1 MSAPTARPPREVF
14 ETDTD
19 PKSADRF
26 GTASFVKDSTV
37 ISALSF
43 MGVAGAFLLD
53 VVVAATFGLGYRTD
67 AFFIAIAVPHLVW
80 SILSSSTT
88 RVLTPIFTQLLEEE
102 GGQEVWRVFS
112 LLANLSLIA
121 LPLLSI
127 AGALLSPLIL
137 AVTGAGLQG
146 EAASLAVALNRVLFL
161 MLIPA
166 GLIQVMNAVLNAHKH
181 FAAPAGTTLLQYV
194 IIIITVILLQGTM
207 GVMSVALGYILSM
220 VGQVLILGAV
230 LLAKGARYVPSLNYR
245 DPVVNKAAHLMVPPL
260 GGEVLGQSISVI
272 ERALASFLPP
282 GSVSALAF
290 AGRILRALDITFLN
304 NVVVAIL
311 PRLSSL
317 STAKD
322 LLGLKRFISLGLK
335 VSWAVTIPLTASIL
349 ALSGPLVRLLFQR
362 GAFDLQAVQLTS
374 SVLSLYVVGLPLLA
388 MLRLLMTAFYS
399 MQDTTTP
406 FFIRA
411 GMLGV
416 NLGGDLILMRVLGVA
431 GLALATS
438 LTYLLS
444 AFVAAWL
451 LRRRIGPLRL
461 HLTRYLTK
469 MSVAAAIM
477 ICTAIVLRA
486 WFEPRIHTATPVIL
500 LLETTMVMS
509 VAALTYLLA
518 VVLLRIEEYQKLF
531 GWVRRRRGSP
541 EGWTQD

>member
-1 MSAPTARPPREVF
+1 MP

-19 PKSADRF
+19 PKPADSS

-53 VVVAATFGLGYRTD
+53 VVVTAAFGLGYRTD
-67 AFFIAIAVPHLVW
+67 AFFIAIAVPNLVW

-88 RVLTPIFTQLLEEE
+88 RVLTPIFTQLLEEK
-102 GGQEVWRVFS
+102 GSQEVWRVCS
-112 LLANLSLIA
+112 LLVNLSLVV
-121 LPLLSI
+121 LPLFSV
-127 AGALLSPLIL
+127 AAALLSPLIL
-137 AVTGAGLQG
+137 AVTGAGLEG

-161 MLIPA
+161 MLFPA
-166 GLIQVMNAVLNAHKH
+166 GLIQVMNAVLNAHRH
-181 FAAPAGTTLLQYV
+181 FAVPAGTTLLQYA
-194 IIIITVILLQGTM
+194 IIIATVLSLRGTM
-207 GVMSVALGYILSM
+207 GIMSVALGYILSM
-220 VGQVLILGAV
+220 IGQVLVLGVA

-245 DPVVNKAAHLMVPPL
+245 DPVVLKAARLLVPPV
-260 GGEVLGQSISVI
+260 GGEVLGQSIAVI

-282 GSVSALAF
+282 GSVSALAL

-335 VSWAVTIPLTASIL
+335 VSWAVTIPLTAGIL

-374 SVLSLYVVGLPLLA
+374 SVLSLYVVGLPMLA

-406 FFIRA
+406 FYIRA
-411 GMLGV
+411 GMLGT
-416 NLGGDLILMRVLGVA
+416 NLACDLILMRVLGVA

-444 AFVAAWL
+444 AIAAAWL
-451 LRRRIGPLRL
+451 LRRRLGPLKLRL
-461 HLTRYLTK
+461 AKYLSK
-469 MSVAAAIM
+469 MTVAAAIM
-477 ICTAIVLRA
+477 ICTAMVLRA
-486 WFEPRIHTATPVIL
+486 WLEPRLHAASFATLLWETIL
-500 LLETTMVMS
+500 VLGVAMV
-509 VAALTYLLA
+509 AYLIAVLA
-518 VVLLRIEEYQKLF
+518 LRIEEYQKLLR
-531 GWVRRRRGSP
+531 WILNRLAPSP
-541 EGWTQD
+541 VGQRTP